1 MAEKKEKVTKENA
14 PRGPGIYTED
24 DGTQTLIGPDGKE
37 VKNPYVDMYLNPD
50 FLNYKTVIKPTLN
63 YLNNVRKDLG
73 YAAVGFTALPRVIF
87 QEVGKVVKDQ
97 NYKMQI
103 QNDQNQMV
111 WSEKHNKYMS
121 KYDLKIQKTIDAGLD
136 AENSGG

>member
-1 MAEKKEKVTKENA
+1 MAEKKEKLTKETA
-14 PRGPGIYTED
+14 PRTSGIYTED
-24 DGTQTLIGPDGKE
+24 DGSKTLIGPDGNE
-37 VKNPYVDMYLNPD
+37 IKNPYVDMYLNPD

-63 YLNNVRKDLG
+63 YLNTVRKDLG
-73 YAAVGFTALPRVIF
+73 YAVVGFTALPRVVF
-87 QEVGKVVKDQ
+87 QEVGKFIKDE

-103 QNDQNQMV
+103 QNDQKQMV

>member
-1 MAEKKEKVTKENA
+1 MAEKKENVTKENA

-24 DGTQTLIGPDGKE
+24 DGSQTLIGPNGKE

-50 FLNYKTVIKPTLN
+50 FLNYKTVIKPTLS
-63 YLNNVRKDLG
+63 YLNSVRKDLG
-73 YAAVGFTALPRVIF
+73 YAVVGATALPRVIF
-87 QEVGKVVKDQ
+87 QEVGKVIKDQ

-121 KYDLKIQKTIDAGLD
+121 KYDLKIQKSIDAGVDL
-136 AENSGG
+136 ENSGG